1 MTLTCFQ
8 DPLSALD
15 AHVGKAVFTNVLKG
29 GTTGKTRILVT
40 HALHFLP
47 EVDYIYT
54 LVDGKIAERG
64 TFDALM
70 ASDGAFRE
78 FIEEF
83 GSQQDNSSKNVGE
96 KVETVPND
104 KKEQNIGVKGK
115 TMMQEEER
123 NTGAIP
129 FKVYR
134 EYLSAGNGMVLVP
147 TLILSLVLMQCSNV
161 MSSYW

>member
-1 MTLTCFQ
+1 MF
-8 DPLSALD
+8 S
-15 AHVGKAVFTNVLKG
+15 NVLKS

-54 LVDGKIAERG
+54 LADGKIAERG

-70 ASDGAFRE
+70 ASDGAFCK

-83 GSQQDNSSKNVGE
+83 GSQQDNNNKNTRE
-96 KVETVPND
+96 KIEMVRDD
-104 KKEQNIGVKGK
+104 KKEQNVGVKGK
-115 TMMQEEER
+115 AMMQEEER

-134 EYLSAGNGMVLVP
+134 EYLSAGNGKVLVP
-147 TLILSLVLMQCSNV
+147 TLFLILVIMQGLNV

>member
-1 MTLTCFQ
+1 
-8 DPLSALD
+8 
-15 AHVGKAVFTNVLKG
+15 VFSNVLKS

-54 LVDGKIAERG
+54 LADGKIAERG

-70 ASDGAFRE
+70 ASDGAFCK

-83 GSQQDNSSKNVGE
+83 GLQQDNSNKNTGE
-96 KVETVPND
+96 KIETVGDD
-104 KKEQNIGVKGK
+104 KKEQNVSIKGK
-115 TMMQEEER
+115 AMMQEEER
-123 NTGAIP
+123 NTSAIP

-147 TLILSLVLMQCSNV
+147 ILFLTLAMMQGLNI